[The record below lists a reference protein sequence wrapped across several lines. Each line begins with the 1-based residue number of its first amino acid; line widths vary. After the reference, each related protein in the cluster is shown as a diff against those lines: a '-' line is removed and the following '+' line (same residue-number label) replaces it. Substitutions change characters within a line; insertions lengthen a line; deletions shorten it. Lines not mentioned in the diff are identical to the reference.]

1 MSQHQPRAST
11 EHGSRVSPVFGQL
24 YVTAAALAVVAI
36 FVPLYVVDPARV
48 TTSSIGSYSLWRGF
62 IGFAEPIASV
72 AIMLIVML
80 AGVLLW
86 TAHRLHLMA
95 PPAVVLAI
103 ALMGLLLTL
112 GAPGRPSVA
121 LDGPG
126 HGLLIGTC
134 LILLATATTHLTL
147 LLRSGR

>member
-11 EHGSRVSPVFGQL
+11 RHVSPVFGQL

-72 AIMLIVML
+72 AIMLIALL
-80 AGVLLW
+80 AGVPPW

-134 LILLATATTHLTL
+134 LVLLATATTHLTL

>member
-11 EHGSRVSPVFGQL
+11 RHVSPVFGQL

-95 PPAVVLAI
+95 PPVVVLAI
-103 ALMGLLLTL
+103 ALLGLLPPP
-112 GAPGRPSVA
+112 GARGRPSVA
-121 LDGPG
+121 WDGPG
-126 HGLLIGTC
+126 AGLLIGTC